1 MNEIIKDPYYNLL
14 VEDCKAIV
22 TEAVFISRWSLVEG
36 YHQLG
41 HRIVTDEN
49 YQEYAKGNQGS
60 LKGLSK
66 NIGIGERT
74 LYYATRFYKKY
85 PVLNDVPEGKNISW
99 NKLITKYLPEKVEED
114 QPNEIEKITKGIER
128 WEKAIDKSN
137 VNSGSYNRIMALV
150 AQIKKILEEEQ
161 NEVGPDY
168 DLEPENIDYKF

>member
-60 LKGLSK
+60 LKDLSK

-85 PVLNDVPEGKNISW
+85 PELDMVPEGKNISW
-99 NKLITKYLPEKVEED
+99 NKLITKYLPENTDEKEKPDDFVVASKGLEKWCESVVLKVNNHNYSRIKD
-114 QPNEIEKITKGIER
+114 L
-128 WEKAIDKSN
+128 
-137 VNSGSYNRIMALV
+137 VN
-150 AQIKKILEEEQ
+150 QIKKILEEDLGED
-161 NEVGPDY
+161 GPDY
-168 DLEPENIDYKF
+168 YREPENIDYKF